1 MIIMRVI
8 CRYETIN
15 LKKMEPCSS
24 VKQILN
30 LLVKKGQILMAILI
44 MPSSYLL
51 TKFSSDRLV
60 GWFDS

>member
-1 MIIMRVI
+1 MIIMRII

-15 LKKMEPCSS
+15 VKKMEPCST

-30 LLVKKGQILMAILI
+30 LLVKKGQILIAILI

-51 TKFSSDRLV
+51 TKLV
-60 GWFDS
+60 RWFDG

>member
-15 LKKMEPCSS
+15 LRKMEPCSS

-44 MPSSYLL
+44 MPISYLL
-51 TKFSSDRLV
+51 TKLV
-60 GWFDS
+60 RWFDS

>member
-1 MIIMRVI
+1 MIIMQVI

-44 MPSSYLL
+44 MPSTSSYLL
-51 TKFSSDRLV
+51 TKLV
-60 GWFDS
+60 WWFDS